1 MKLLNKLRPPTPD
14 VHVPGAN
21 TTGRRGTGGPALLQ
35 EAVAETSSAEL
46 AGLVRLAVLR
56 LNRALRANPA
66 DSVVTPA
73 ARAALGTL
81 AAHGAMSPGELAR
94 RESVRPPAVTP
105 VLATLERQDLVVR
118 RPHPTDGRQ
127 SIIELTPAGSAL
139 VEEIRAREAWLASR
153 IRDLPERDRRT
164 LLRALSIVETL
175 ARP

>member
-1 MKLLNKLRPPTPD
+1 MGTGCRG
-14 VHVPGAN
+14 PGAV
-21 TTGRRGTGGPALLQ
+21 GLLE

-56 LNRALRANPA
+56 LNRSLRANPA
-66 DSVVTPA
+66 DAVVSNA

-94 RESVRPPAVTP
+94 RENVRPPALTP
-105 VLATLERQDLVVR
+105 VLAALERQDLVVR

-139 VEEIRAREAWLASR
+139 VEEIRAREAWLATR
-153 IRDLPERDRRT
+153 LRELPERDRRT
-164 LLRALSIVETL
+164 LLRALTIVETL
-175 ARP
+175 TRP